1 MTRQTGGRLEPFLLV
16 DGPGNAT
23 STFLL
28 AHGAGATMDSSFLA
42 RAAEGLA
49 SRGIRVVRFEFPYMA
64 RRRSE
69 GRRGA
74 PDREPVLRESWTG
87 MVERF
92 GGGPKVVVGGKSLGG
107 RIASMIAD
115 EVGARGLVCFG
126 YPFHPPGDKSRL
138 RTKHLETLRTPALI
152 LQGERD
158 AFGDRADV
166 EGYALSS
173 AIRIHWITGG
183 DHSFKPPPKSGRT
196 EAENVEEAIEAAAE
210 FIGTLPGASPS

>member
-1 MTRQTGGRLEPFLLV
+1 MSANAEPFLLV
-16 DGPGNAT
+16 DGPETAK
-23 STFLL
+23 STLLL
-28 AHGAGATMDSSFLA
+28 AHGAGAPMDSPFLA
-42 RAAEGLA
+42 RAAAGLA

-64 RRRSE
+64 RRRAE

-74 PDREPVLRESWTG
+74 PDREPALRACWTG

-92 GGGPKVVVGGKSLGG
+92 GGGPNVVVGGKSLGG

-126 YPFHPPGDKSRL
+126 YPFHPPGAPSRL

-158 AFGDRADV
+158 AFGHRADV
-166 EGYALSS
+166 AGYALSP
-173 AIRIHWITGG
+173 AIRIHWIAAG
-183 DHSFKPPPKSGRT
+183 DHSFKPPAKSGRT
-196 EAENVEEAIEAAAE
+196 EAGNVEEAIGAAAD
-210 FIGTLPGASPS
+210 FIENLPG